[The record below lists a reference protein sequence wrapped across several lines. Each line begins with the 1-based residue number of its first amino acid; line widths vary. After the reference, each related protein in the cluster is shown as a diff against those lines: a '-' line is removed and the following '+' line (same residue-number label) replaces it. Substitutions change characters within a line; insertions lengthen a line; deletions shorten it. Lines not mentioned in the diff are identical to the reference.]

1 MLTTKIPCI
10 CLWSG
15 KHLFANKSAQE
26 LTSDPG
32 SLLLQ
37 PGMHVQSLV
46 AGFPSSV
53 YETESVPN
61 SNAQC
66 PQCVDAQPAF
76 FNTETL
82 ILSQRRHPY
91 TGNPN
96 PETPGDSVNAFLCWG
111 DVLAIM
117 LAGH

>member
-1 MLTTKIPCI
+1 
-10 CLWSG
+10 
-15 KHLFANKSAQE
+15 
-26 LTSDPG
+26 
-32 SLLLQ
+32 
-37 PGMHVQSLV
+37 MHVQCGA
-46 AGFPSSV
+46 AGVHLSM
-53 YETESVPN
+53 YELEAVPN